1 MYFNFIGISIS
12 PWNTYRMHSEGSR
25 HNLWRWFSGSAWSV
39 DAGGS
44 QWCRHA
50 VALSLKPPPY
60 ATICL
65 ALQPQPLAVAQF
77 SVPYVL
83 LPHNNDILTTCTSS
97 TDQEVPGV
105 CFHRSEIEWRFR
117 NKFCTHLHVNLST
130 FSLSWSI
137 GHALTSSILCQELQ
151 SQQLGSSW
159 LGDIF
164 WSPFLPN
171 PVVVT
176 MSLDS
181 FYAQIQVI
189 SRVQKR
195 RSWTIFF
202 NVEILSRSLDKVLFL
217 ELVYALGL
225 GQTSTARSLWPIRRT
240 CLLRDS

>member
-12 PWNTYRMHSEGSR
+12 PSNTYRTRSEGSR

-181 FYAQIQVI
+181 FYAPHESLEFRSVEAGPSFSMSRFSQV
-189 SRVQKR
+189 
-195 RSWTIFF
+195 
-202 NVEILSRSLDKVLFL
+202 LSTKSYSSNSCTFW
-217 ELVYALGL
+217 ASG
-225 GQTSTARSLWPIRRT
+225 TSTARSLWPIRRT